1 VTAARGFVLAG
12 THSGC
17 GKTTLAAGLL
27 RALAGRGLAVAP
39 FKCGPDFL
47 DPQLHR
53 AAAGRPSWN
62 LDSWF
67 MDDAA
72 LRETYARGSEGADLA
87 LVEGAMGLFDGAD
100 PISFKGSSAD
110 IARRLGLP
118 VVLVV
123 DAAAMG
129 GGVAATVL
137 GHARLWPGLDLAGVI
152 CNRVAGPGHYAL
164 LEAALKA
171 HTDTRPL
178 GYASPDPGWSL
189 PERHLGIHRPFEI
202 PGLEPALTALA
213 ARLDTTLDLDALAA
227 LARPGPG
234 AAPPPRPVPGRL
246 QVGLAW
252 DEAFSFA
259 YTDTLERMER
269 LGVHW
274 VPFSPMRDRLPDDIQ
289 GLYLPGGYPELH
301 AATLAANG
309 AFLAALNAALAGG
322 LPCYAECGGLML
334 LGESL
339 VTLDGRAHPMAG
351 VLPGRAVMTDGLQQ
365 FGYRDLETCR
375 DTLLAPAGARARG
388 HEFHCS
394 RWEGGPGADAYRSTP
409 VHGAPRLEGFARGP
423 LLASYAHL
431 HFAGAPEWARHWV
444 ARMR

>member
-1 VTAARGFVLAG
+1 VNPVPGFVLAG

-27 RALAGRGLAVAP
+27 RALACPGRSVAP

-53 AAAGRPSWN
+53 AAARRPSWN
-62 LDSWF
+62 LDGWF
-67 MDDAA
+67 MDDGA
-72 LRETYARGSEGADLA
+72 LRETYGNGSRGADLA

-100 PISFKGSSAD
+100 PVTFAGSSAD

-123 DAAAMG
+123 DASAMG
-129 GGVAATVL
+129 GSVAATVQ
-137 GHARLWPGLDLAGVI
+137 GHARLWPDLALAGVI
-152 CNRVAGPGHYAL
+152 FNRVASPGHYHL
-164 LEAALKA
+164 LEAAVTA
-171 HTDTRPL
+171 HTSVRPL
-178 GYASPDPGWSL
+178 GYARPSAGWSL

-202 PGLEPALTALA
+202 PGLEPALDALA
-213 ARLDTTLDLDALAA
+213 AELTATVDLDALRD
-227 LARPGPG
+227 LARPGPMAAFRSDQPGG
-234 AAPPPRPVPGRL
+234 AIR
-246 QVGLAW
+246 VGLAW

-269 LGVHW
+269 LGIGW
-274 VPFSPMRDRLPDDIQ
+274 VPFSPLRDRLPEGLD

-301 AATLAANG
+301 AGQLARNG
-309 AFLAALNAALAGG
+309 AFLAALNAALAAG

-339 VTLDGRAHPMAG
+339 VTKDGRAHPMAG
-351 VLPGRAVMTDGLQQ
+351 ALPGRAVMTDGLQR
-365 FGYRDLETCR
+365 FGYRELVTRR
-375 DTLLAPAGARARG
+375 DTLLAPAGARARA

-394 RWEGGPGADAYRSTP
+394 RWEGGDPPDAYQSTP
-409 VHGAPRLEGFARGP
+409 LHGESRPEGFARGK
-423 LLASYAHL
+423 LLASYAHI
-431 HFAGAPEWARHWV
+431 HFAGSPGWAQHW
-444 ARMR
+444 ADNLR